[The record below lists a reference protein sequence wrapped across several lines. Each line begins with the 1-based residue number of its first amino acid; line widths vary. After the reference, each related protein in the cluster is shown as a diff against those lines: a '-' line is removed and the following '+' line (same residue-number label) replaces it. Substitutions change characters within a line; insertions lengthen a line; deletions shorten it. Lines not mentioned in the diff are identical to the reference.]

1 MVKTIWRFF
10 MCGMKVSP
18 TDMKDIRRRRIE
30 KLPEYDK
37 YIRNKNDGL

>member
-1 MVKTIWRFF
+1 MIKTIWRFF

-18 TDMKDIRRRRIE
+18 TDMNQIRMRRIE

-37 YIRNKNDGL
+37 